1 MRYRLLIICI
11 ACMTIFGGCK
21 KTETPDPPTAYN
33 RLLIGMFKSLDKNQH
48 LAAAEKI
55 AKLKPLDPE
64 NVFLNKLEESEISN
78 YYIDQAQ
85 TELNQGRLD
94 EAIKIIS
101 QAREK
106 YPFNKNLD
114 DSAKQLQM
122 LDVLNSKISSMQN
135 PQSADDLNACIK
147 TVRNIIKTYPA
158 ATVLEP
164 ILQKKQHLAKT
175 MELKE
180 NSRAKFSL
188 LCDIAEMKTLNNP
201 IAETM
206 TAQFQVENNSSTP
219 DTKFSNSFINSIV
232 TK

>member
-1 MRYRLLIICI
+1 
-11 ACMTIFGGCK
+11 MTIFCGCK
-21 KTETPDPPTAYN
+21 KTEAPDPPTAYN

-48 LAAAEKI
+48 LTAAEKI

-64 NVFLNKLEESEISN
+64 NAFLNKLEESETSN
-78 YYIDQAQ
+78 HYINLAQ
-85 TELNQGRLD
+85 TELNQGKLT
-94 EAIKIIS
+94 EAIKIIR

-106 YPFNKNLD
+106 YPFNRNLD

-122 LDVLNSKISSMQN
+122 LDVLNSEISSMQN
-135 PQSADDLNACIK
+135 PKSADDLNADLK
-147 TVRNIIKTYPA
+147 TVKNIIKTCPA
-158 ATVLEP
+158 ANVLEP
-164 ILQKKQHLAKT
+164 MLQQKQRLAKT

-201 IAETM
+201 LFDTM
-206 TAQFQVENNSSTP
+206 VAQFQVENNRSTP
-219 DTKFSNSFINSIV
+219 DTKFSNTLINSIV